1 MAGKL
6 QIQESFQK
14 VYDLEVFK
22 RKILNSVFTS
32 EKAKLFREE
41 NYIDE
46 SNQLTASEKKAILKV
61 IHYGNLELDD
71 YNTLKLYEITLQP
84 KVRIEQ
90 SKVGIQQYVRKMLI
104 AGEGVLVNF
113 INPDNLKTWRL
124 TLVASDTILTDKGIT
139 VKKLNPKRYTFIV
152 GQSEKCKT
160 ISDRF
165 ADLEKA
171 SRIVL
176 YPSENEKSAISLV
189 NIFSVETLSKAF
201 FDEYTLHYK
210 LFTEYL
216 QNSNFRK
223 SIFNITIPQD
233 AKKEELDIAYKP
245 IRDFTKKLLGRIVFL
260 YFVQKKGW
268 LGATNLEYKDGDPDF
283 IFKLFMSSGANETFY
298 ELWLKNLFFDTLNKG
313 GAERP
318 DDVFLMPDKDKT
330 EVKIPFL
337 NGGLFDKEDFDNKL
351 LTFTPTLFHSDDFE
365 DVILTDKLFKKND
378 SNHRGFLDFLNSF
391 NFTVHEDSP
400 EDHTVAVDPEML
412 GHIFENLLEDN
423 KDKGA
428 FYTPKEI
435 VHYMCQESLIEYLTT
450 HLSKEYTVYRA
461 IGNQQVELFGNEVVQ
476 GQLQMMESLG
486 DKALD
491 REAIASI
498 VKNKDISSLTAQQL
512 TRMSD
517 LLNTVKICD
526 PAIGSGAFPMGLL
539 QEIFAIKE
547 LIAFETNNKWNPAEV
562 KENII
567 QNSIYGVDI
576 EKGAVDIARLRFWL
590 SLIVNEE
597 KPKALPNL
605 DYKIVVGDSLLSKFE
620 DEIIE
625 INWDK
630 TGSVG
635 KADEYVK
642 NVQRL
647 LKEVAKKQK
656 DYFNEEGKSKKG
668 IATEIRDL
676 KIDLLINQLSFNKES
691 YTNKNSVKIDNGL
704 GLSAKDLKNN
714 ELILNE
720 IYNFEK
726 NIKKL
731 TTLKN
736 DTSKPFNHF
745 DWKLDFPEVLN
756 PYLFENKEDVGFD
769 IVIGNPPYLNF
780 KMYSNY
786 AKELYRNLYTEI
798 FDGKADIYYYFFQ
811 KGHQLLKDG
820 GYSSYITSRYWIE
833 AEFAK
838 KLRKFLG
845 TNSRIKEIVDF
856 KNVTVFDGIGIKTCI
871 TSFQKIN
878 NNKEIFEYRF
888 HPGKKINYVELEEFI
903 SIPIPLINISKESWN
918 LTNEDSTNILDKIE
932 NDTILLDEIADC
944 KQGIVT
950 GLDKAFISTDDDFK
964 YLPKNIIKPWLKVGD
979 IHKYSIQLVE
989 KRELVYTKLI
999 DDIDNYPEL
1008 KNRLLHFKEKLLNR
1022 REAKSGRLRW
1032 FDLQWSRDSELFDN
1046 EKLICRFK
1054 AENNTFCY
1062 DNKGYYSSADTTIVA
1077 LKSIEIGN
1085 FSTKYILALLNS
1097 KVLSFYFKSYGKLM
1111 DYRYEYYPGPV
1122 SKLRIKKYNNQNI
1135 FVSLVD
1141 YILFLKQEQKTNNE
1155 LIPIY
1160 FEQVIDS
1167 MVYDLYFPELLKQHN
1182 RTIIE
1187 HLGELPAF
1195 TDSMSDNQKMEI
1207 ITTVFNRLNEKNH
1220 PVRVNLFYM
1229 NSIPEIKIIEG
1240 IKE

>member
-22 RKILNSVFTS
+22 KEILDSVFTS
-32 EKAKLFREE
+32 AKAKLFRKE

-46 SNQLTASEKKAILKV
+46 SNQLTASEKKAIGKV
-61 IHYGNLELDD
+61 VHYGNLELDD

-124 TLVASDTILTDKGIT
+124 TLVASDTVLTDKGIS

-171 SRIVL
+171 LRIVL
-176 YPSENEKSAISLV
+176 YPSENEKSAVSLV
-189 NIFSVETLSKAF
+189 NVFSVETLSKAF

-216 QNSNFRK
+216 QKSNFRK
-223 SIFNITIPQD
+223 SVFNISIPQD

-268 LGATNLEYKDGDPDF
+268 LGATNSEYKDGDPDF
-283 IFKLFMSSGANETFY
+283 IFKLFQLSGSNENFY

-318 DDVFLMPDKDKT
+318 NDVFVMPDKDKT

-337 NGGLFDKEDFDNKL
+337 NGGLFDKEDFDNKM

-378 SNHRGFLDFLNSF
+378 TNHRGFLDFLNSF

-461 IGNQQVELFGNEVVQ
+461 IGNQQVELFGNEVTQ

-498 VKNKDISSLTAQQL
+498 VKNKDISSLTGQQL

-547 LIAFETNNKWNPAEV
+547 LIAFETSSNWEPAKV

-605 DYKIVVGDSLLSKFE
+605 DYKIVVGDSLLSKFGE
-620 DEIIE
+620 QVIDIDWDIKGNSDFQKKIKKSIE
-625 INWDK
+625 ELV
-630 TGSVG
+630 T
-635 KADEYVK
+635 
-642 NVQRL
+642 
-647 LKEVAKKQK
+647 AKKDFFELK
-656 DYFNEEGKSKKG
+656 KEKSKAKL
-668 IATEIRDL
+668 EIRT
-676 KIDLLINQLSFNKES
+676 KTIDLLINILTFDKEKYFKEHS
-691 YTNKNSVKIDNGL
+691 KTKSLFELTNKQQKEQTDFDNHIYGFDK
-704 GLSAKDLKNN
+704 AIKELKLLKSNN
-714 ELILNE
+714 EKFEFFDWKVDFAEILNE
-720 IYNFEK
+720 NFC
-726 NIKKL
+726 
-731 TTLKN
+731 
-736 DTSKPFNHF
+736 S
-745 DWKLDFPEVLN
+745 
-756 PYLFENKEDVGFD
+756 ENGFD
-769 IVIGNPPYLNF
+769 IIIGNPPYIFSRGNLNNVQKNYFKKKYELTQFKINLYILFIEKGSKILKSENGTLFYIIPNNWLTLETNSDLRKHLLEKKKNIKILQNFSSVFKNASVDTLILGFDNNGENKISYYEWFERTPQLKKEFDSKSFLDINNYILNF
-780 KMYSNY
+780 NDSLA
-786 AKELYRNLYTEI
+786 AKIEGNLIEGICDVKNGVQAYTVGE
-798 FDGKADIYYYFFQ
+798 GTPVCTEEMKKSRVY
-811 KGHQLLKDG
+811 HSTLKSDENWIKYLEG
-820 GYSSYITSRYWIE
+820 SDVSRYSLSWGGQYI
-833 AEFAK
+833 K
-838 KLRKFLG
+838 YGKNL
-845 TNSRIKEIVDF
+845 SRPREKSLFSGERILVRQIP
-856 KNVTVFDGIGIKTCI
+856 NQLPYCI
-871 TSFQKIN
+871 N
-878 NNKEIFEYRF
+878 ACY
-888 HPGKKINYVELEEFI
+888 
-903 SIPIPLINISKESWN
+903 
-918 LTNEDSTNILDKIE
+918 TNENTV
-932 NDTILLDEIADC
+932 NDNN
-944 KQGIVT
+944 
-950 GLDKAFISTDDDFK
+950 SM
-964 YLPKNIIKPWLKVGD
+964 IIKIKD
-979 IHKYSIQLVE
+979 A
-989 KRELVYTKLI
+989 
-999 DDIDNYPEL
+999 NYNI
-1008 KNRLLHFKEKLLNR
+1008 KF
-1022 REAKSGRLRW
+1022 
-1032 FDLQWSRDSELFDN
+1032 
-1046 EKLICRFK
+1046 
-1054 AENNTFCY
+1054 
-1062 DNKGYYSSADTTIVA
+1062 
-1077 LKSIEIGN
+1077 
-1085 FSTKYILALLNS
+1085 ILALLNS
-1097 KVLSFYFKSYGKLM
+1097 KLLSKWFADYFGKLS
-1111 DYRYEYYPGPV
+1111 RKIFPQFKINELKIFPIKEY
-1122 SKLRIKKYNNQNI
+1122 SNQKI

-1141 YILFLKQEQKTNNE
+1141 YILLLKSEKKINIDL
-1155 LIPIY
+1155 LIPTY
-1160 FEQVIDS
+1160 FEQIIDG
-1167 MVYDLYFPELLKQHN
+1167 MVYELYFPELLQQHN
-1182 RTIIE
+1182 RTIIA
-1187 HLGELPAF
+1187 HLGELPSF
-1195 TDSMSDNQKMEI
+1195 TDKMNDSQKLAI
-1207 ITTVFNRLNEKNH
+1207 ITTVFDRLNEKSH

-1240 IKE
+1240 KKEETL

>member
-1 MAGKL
+1 MAGKI

-14 VYDLEVFK
+14 IYDLDVFK
-22 RKILNSVFTS
+22 REILNTVFTS

-41 NYIDE
+41 NYINE

-61 IHYGNLELDD
+61 IYYGNLELDD

-113 INPDNLKTWRL
+113 INPDNLHTWRL
-124 TLVASDTILTDKGIT
+124 TLVASDTVLTDKGIS

-152 GQSEKCKT
+152 GKTEKCKT

-201 FDEYTLHYK
+201 FDEYTLHYRK
-210 LFTEYL
+210 FVKSIER
-216 QNSNFRK
+216 SNYRK
-223 SIFNITIPQD
+223 SVFSIDYPDKATQ
-233 AKKEELDIAYKP
+233 KEIDVANKP
-245 IRDFTKKLLGRIVFL
+245 IRDFVKKLLGRIVFL

-268 LGATNLEYKDGDPDF
+268 LGATNLEYNDGNPDF
-283 IFKLFMSSGANETFY
+283 IFDLFKSSGANETFY
-298 ELWLKNLFFDTLNKG
+298 SNWLGQLFFKTLNEQRKN
-313 GAERP
+313 
-318 DDVFLMPDKDKT
+318 DVFKIPDGSD
-330 EVKIPFL
+330 VKIPFL
-337 NGGLFDKEDFDNKL
+337 NGGLFDPEDYDNKL
-351 LTFTPTLFHSDDFE
+351 LTFIPTLFHSVDFE
-365 DVILTDKLFKKND
+365 DTPLTDKLMKKND
-378 SNHRGFLDFLNSF
+378 PNHRGFLNFLNSF

-450 HLSKEYTVYRA
+450 HLSKEYTVYRT
-461 IGNQQVELFGNEVVQ
+461 IGNQQVELFGNEVAQ

-491 REAIASI
+491 REAIASM
-498 VKNKDISSLTAQQL
+498 VKNKDISSLTAEQL

-547 LIAFETNNKWNPAEV
+547 LIAFETGSSWKPAEV

-597 KPKALPNL
+597 KPKALPNF

-625 INWDK
+625 IDWNK
-630 TGSVG
+630 TSSVG
-635 KADEYVK
+635 KADDYVK

-656 DYFNEEGKSKKG
+656 EYFNEEGKSKKK
-668 IATEIRDL
+668 IAIEIRDL
-676 KIDLLINQLSFNKES
+676 KIDLLINQLSYNKES
-691 YTNKNSVKIDNGL
+691 YTNKNEVKIDNGL

-714 ELILNE
+714 TVILNE
-720 IYNFEK
+720 IYNFDSTI
-726 NIKKL
+726 NKL
-731 TTLKN
+731 KVVKEDKTK
-736 DTSKPFNHF
+736 SFIHF

-756 PYLFENKEDVGFD
+756 PYIFENKDDVGFD

-780 KMYSNY
+780 KMYSNS

-871 TSFQKIN
+871 TSFQKIK

-888 HPGKKINYVELEEFI
+888 HPGKKINYVELDEFI

-932 NDTILLDEIADC
+932 NDTVC
-944 KQGIVT
+944 CT
-950 GLDKAFISTDDDFK
+950 
-964 YLPKNIIKPWLKVGD
+964 
-979 IHKYSIQLVE
+979 
-989 KRELVYTKLI
+989 
-999 DDIDNYPEL
+999 
-1008 KNRLLHFKEKLLNR
+1008 HFSDRNLND
-1022 REAKSGRLRW
+1022 LR
-1032 FDLQWSRDSELFDN
+1032 
-1046 EKLICRFK
+1046 
-1054 AENNTFCY
+1054 
-1062 DNKGYYSSADTTIVA
+1062 
-1077 LKSIEIGN
+1077 
-1085 FSTKYILALLNS
+1085 
-1097 KVLSFYFKSYGKLM
+1097 
-1111 DYRYEYYPGPV
+1111 
-1122 SKLRIKKYNNQNI
+1122 
-1135 FVSLVD
+1135 
-1141 YILFLKQEQKTNNE
+1141 
-1155 LIPIY
+1155 
-1160 FEQVIDS
+1160 
-1167 MVYDLYFPELLKQHN
+1167 
-1182 RTIIE
+1182 
-1187 HLGELPAF
+1187 
-1195 TDSMSDNQKMEI
+1195 
-1207 ITTVFNRLNEKNH
+1207 
-1220 PVRVNLFYM
+1220 
-1229 NSIPEIKIIEG
+1229 
-1240 IKE
+1240 